1 MDDKEIE
8 EKEFLTLSIGD
19 KKATASITDNDFPI
33 SDPAQIK
40 NITGNTVIEGDNNP
54 IIFKYSLDKK
64 TPYEQIFE
72 SIFSTNTES
81 LLTESRLAITGVDT
95 EPGSGFTATDG
106 VTLDLDRTITV
117 PKGNLHSLFLSTS
130 LTIIFLNLMSS

>member
-1 MDDKEIE
+1 MVYCVPKGISSFTANIDIKDDKEIE
-8 EKEFLTLSIGD
+8 GEEFLTLSVGD

-81 LLTESRLAITGVDT
+81 LLTKADLQS
-95 EPGSGFTATDG
+95 PGG
-106 VTLDLDRTITV
+106 
-117 PKGNLHSLFLSTS
+117 H
-130 LTIIFLNLMSS
+130 